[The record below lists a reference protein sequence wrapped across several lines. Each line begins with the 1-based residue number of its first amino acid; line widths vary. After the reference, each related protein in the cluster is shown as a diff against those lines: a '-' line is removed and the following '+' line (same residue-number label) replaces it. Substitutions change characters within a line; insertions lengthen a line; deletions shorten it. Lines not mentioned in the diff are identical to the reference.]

1 MRRVLRIS
9 VWLAVVAVIAF
20 FLMLGSSIYTFHAL
34 TDETLI
40 AEIEFDR
47 AGERRYL
54 AHLRTGDFCTAETF
68 EILGEQWRI
77 DAQFLKWKYWASLVG
92 LDSQYRLERLEG
104 RYRDPADQNS
114 EPTLAHGLAP
124 PAAIDIGGLSGSLG
138 RFNFLADAS
147 YGSSTYH
154 DIDTA
159 SRYLVLKSPTG
170 IFTRTEPRGSAIGA
184 AGEFTPGELNHCT
197 DGPGA
202 ITKAAEF
209 INRTVDRDG

>member
-9 VWLAVVAVIAF
+9 VWLAIVAVIAF
-20 FLMLGSSIYTFHAL
+20 ILMLGSSIYTFHAL
-34 TDETLI
+34 TAETLI
-40 AEIEFDR
+40 AELEFDR
-47 AGERRYL
+47 AGEQRFL
-54 AHLRTGDFCTAETF
+54 AHLRTGDFCAAQSY

-77 DAQFLKWKYWASLVG
+77 DAQFLKWKSWATLLG

-104 RYRDPADQNS
+104 RYRDAAEQNS
-114 EPTLAHGLAP
+114 LPTLAHALAP

-170 IFTRTEPRGSAIGA
+170 IFTRTEPRGSTIGA
-184 AGEFTPGELNHCT
+184 VNEFTADGLHDCSG
-197 DGPGA
+197 GPGLV
-202 ITKAAEF
+202 TKGAEF